1 MPENPT
7 PATDPAANP
16 ATPAAAAPTTAEPA
30 AEPDWKVEARKWES
44 RAKENKAA
52 LDAAAPKLKEYE
64 TWAEASKTNEQRL
77 QEAANA
83 ARQEAD
89 EAKNDALRFRIALK
103 HGISEED
110 FDFLGSGTEQELETR
125 AARLAA
131 KNAAAG
137 QPAAPRTP
145 APNPAQGSSQAAPI
159 ADKAT
164 TFAAFLQGQTAP
176 H

>member
-1 MPENPT
+1 MPETPT
-7 PATDPAANP
+7 AATDPATP
-16 ATPAAAAPTTAEPA
+16 ATPAAAAPTTDPP
-30 AEPDWKVEARKWES
+30 AEPDWKAEARKWES
-44 RAKENKAA
+44 RAKDNRAA

-64 TWAEASKTNEQRL
+64 TWAAASKTNEQRL

-103 HGISEED
+103 HGIAEED

-137 QPAAPRTP
+137 QPAGPRPP
-145 APNPAQGSSQAAPI
+145 APNPAQGSQPGAVSTPREAFASFLGTQLAP
-159 ADKAT
+159 
-164 TFAAFLQGQTAP
+164 
-176 H
+176 